1 MALIFNQQIIA
12 ILTFHYDKNQDGY
25 YIMRLFNLLSN
36 NCYRLVF
43 MHFLSKIIT
52 AAGLVAFCSA
62 ALAEKVTLPPSDI
75 NVVGK
80 IRVVEA
86 RDSDTLPDIGREFGV
101 GFEAMERANPGVDV
115 WYPGEGRQV
124 LIPSRYIL
132 PDAPRTGIVLNL
144 PEMRL
149 YYYPQNEPVVYVY
162 AVGIGREDW
171 QTPLGIQHVTEK
183 RANPTWTPPASI
195 RAEHA
200 AKGDPLPAVVGAGP
214 NNPLGLF
221 AMRLSNPSYL
231 LHGTNKPWGVGM
243 RVSHGCIRLY
253 PEGIEELFNMV
264 PNGVQVNIV
273 NQPMKVGWFGDSV
286 YLEYHPPLEEY
297 NMSQEEAL
305 HQAKEIVREQVEGKG
320 YRISDD
326 LIRAV
331 VEEASGMPVEVA
343 SQSR

>member
-1 MALIFNQQIIA
+1 
-12 ILTFHYDKNQDGY
+12 
-25 YIMRLFNLLSN
+25 
-36 NCYRLVF
+36 
-43 MHFLSKIIT
+43 MHFWRKILAI
-52 AAGLVAFCSA
+52 AGLAAVSST
-62 ALAEKVTLPPSDI
+62 ALAEKVTLPPPGV

-80 IRVVEA
+80 IRLVEA
-86 RDSDTLPDIGREFGV
+86 RDADTLPDIGREFGV

-115 WYPGEGRQV
+115 WYPGAGTKV

-132 PDAPRTGIVLNL
+132 PDAPRKGIVLNL

-149 YYYPQNEPVVYVY
+149 YYYPENEAAVYIY

-171 QTPLGIQHVTEK
+171 DTPLGVQHVIEK

-200 AKGDPLPAVVGAGP
+200 AQGDPLPAVVEAGP

-243 RVSHGCIRLY
+243 RVSHGCVRLY
-253 PEGIEELFNMV
+253 PEGIEELFKMV
-264 PNGVQVNIV
+264 PKGVQVNII

-297 NMSQEEAL
+297 NISEQQAL
-305 HQAKEIVREQVEGKG
+305 QQAQQSVREQVQGKG
-320 YRISDD
+320 YSVADE

-343 SQSR
+343 TQAGM

>member
-1 MALIFNQQIIA
+1 MNKWQKWTLTSVMACLAF
-12 ILTFHYDKNQDGY
+12 
-25 YIMRLFNLLSN
+25 
-36 NCYRLVF
+36 
-43 MHFLSKIIT
+43 
-52 AAGLVAFCSA
+52 AAQ
-62 ALAEKVTLPPSDI
+62 AEEVPLPPNDI

-80 IRVVEA
+80 VRVVEA
-86 RDSDTLPDIGREFGV
+86 KDEDTLPAIGREFGV

-132 PDAPRTGIVLNL
+132 PDAPREGIVLNL

-149 YYYPQNEPVVYVY
+149 YYYPPGKNVVHVY

-171 QTPLGIQHVTEK
+171 QTPLGVQKITEK

-200 AKGDPLPAVVGAGP
+200 AKGDPLPAVVPAGP

-253 PEGIEELFNMV
+253 PEAIEELFSMTNHGT
-264 PNGVQVNIV
+264 NVNII
-273 NQPMKVGWFGDSV
+273 NQPMKVGFYGGSV
-286 YLEYHPPLEEY
+286 YLEYHEPLEEY
-297 NMSQEEAL
+297 GISPEEAL
-305 HQAKEIVREQVEGKG
+305 AQARKIVAEKTQGSNYHVADDVIQAVVREK
-320 YRISDD
+320 
-326 LIRAV
+326 
-331 VEEASGMPVEVA
+331 SGMPVEVA
-343 SQSR
+343 SYKL